1 MWMWPSILTASG
13 RLSPQEKLRRPAVPK
28 LAVPG
33 FICSNTGVITRFL
46 FSRCRVWC
54 RWPLTSCLCYR
65 WRELPDVGLVLVQM
79 NQGLWGLMPE
89 PATASTKSAR
99 AARNPSATDERRG
112 VSGGR
117 AESKLPGQERGDAET
132 ATLHEG
138 NTTSALFSAWP
149 PLSSVVERY
158 SHHVFSRR
166 KRKVICLADSGVLE
180 AYRLGPARGEAR
192 KIQSR
197 KIDLHANGA
206 TATCMCLLP
215 ETPACVKAALDR
227 LLAVRKSS
235 ETAPDGN
242 AADNEDGCAEENY
255 RDRRGGVAGRKKGSE
270 NEVEKCDRV
279 VAIGTSHGG
288 VLLVETV
295 GDGTV
300 SRESE
305 RRLQVCLLRSLL
317 FPGRNGRAM
326 KRKLQF

>member
-1 MWMWPSILTASG
+1 M
-13 RLSPQEKLRRPAVPK
+13 QYYV
-28 LAVPG
+28 
-33 FICSNTGVITRFL
+33 TRFL
-46 FSRCRVWC
+46 LLVVGCV
-54 RWPLTSCLCYR
+54 WPLTSWLRYR
-65 WRELPDVGLVLVQM
+65 WRELTDVGLVLVQM

-89 PATASTKSAR
+89 PSTTSTKWAQ
-99 AARNPSATDERRG
+99 AARKPLATDEERG

-117 AESKLPGQERGDAET
+117 AESKFPAQTRGDGET
-132 ATLHEG
+132 AILHEG
-138 NTTSALFSAWP
+138 NTTSSLFSAWP

-166 KRKVICLADSGVLE
+166 RRKVICLADSGVLE
-180 AYRLGPARGEAR
+180 AYHFGPATGEAR

-227 LLAVRKSS
+227 LLALRKPS
-235 ETAPDGN
+235 ETVTDGN
-242 AADNEDGCAEENY
+242 AADNEDWYNKETY
-255 RDRRGGVAGRKKGSE
+255 RDRLGRVAGRKKGSQTE
-270 NEVEKCDRV
+270 GEECDQV

-300 SRESE
+300 SRKGDV
-305 RRLQVCLLRSLL
+305 RCVCCVVCYFLADK
-317 FPGRNGRAM
+317 FEVRAV
-326 KRKLQF
+326 FA